1 MTLNSSDNEYLLS
14 TLDGLGTSENS
25 GSFDIGDG
33 VCELTEGD
41 FIELKEDEGSNED
54 DGSKEGD
61 FIELKE
67 DDGSKEG
74 DGSKE
79 DEDEGSNEGD
89 VSKEDEDEGSKEGL
103 NIVKFDLFMLSF
115 LFGW

>member
-14 TLDGLGTSENS
+14 TLDGLGTSESS

-41 FIELKEDEGSNED
+41 FIELKEDEGSNE
-54 DGSKEGD
+54 GSNEGD

-67 DDGSKEG
+67 D
-74 DGSKE
+74 
-79 DEDEGSNEGD
+79 EGSNEGD
-89 VSKEDEDEGSKEGL
+89 GSKEDEDEGSKEGL

>member
-41 FIELKEDEGSNED
+41 FIELKEDEGSNE
-54 DGSKEGD
+54 
-61 FIELKE
+61 
-67 DDGSKEG
+67 G
-74 DGSKE
+74 DGSK
-79 DEDEGSNEGD
+79 
-89 VSKEDEDEGSKEGL
+89 EDEGSKEGL
-103 NIVKFDLFMLSF
+103 NIVKFELFMLSF

>member
-41 FIELKEDEGSNED
+41 FIELKED
-54 DGSKEGD
+54 DGSK
-61 FIELKE
+61 
-67 DDGSKEG
+67 
-74 DGSKE
+74 
-79 DEDEGSNEGD
+79 EGD
-89 VSKEDEDEGSKEGL
+89 VSKEDEDEDEGDVSKEGV
-103 NIVKFDLFMLSF
+103 NIVKFELFMLSF

>member
-14 TLDGLGTSENS
+14 TLDGLGTSEKS

-41 FIELKEDEGSNED
+41 FIELKED

-74 DGSKE
+74 DVSKE
-79 DEDEGSNEGD
+79 DEDDGSKEGD
-89 VSKEDEDEGSKEGL
+89 VSKEGV
-103 NIVKFDLFMLSF
+103 NIVKFELFMLSF